1 MLLAGLIGFGF
12 LGLAL
17 IAIAIMMI
25 ALYRGG
31 DERRHL
37 IVTNAAAAT
46 FKMIALVDIIL
57 IVLYAAQGH
66 NVLSA
71 ADSSYFAQLTM
82 MAIFFTYFLWHYQRK
97 FS

>member
-1 MLLAGLIGFGF
+1 MILAAVLGWGL
-12 LGLAL
+12 LGLSL
-17 IAIAIMMI
+17 IAIVVMML

-46 FKMIALVDIIL
+46 FKMIALIDIIL
-57 IVLYAAQGH
+57 IVFYAIQGH
-66 NVLSA
+66 NVIA
-71 ADSSYFAQLTM
+71 ASDSSYFAQLTI
-82 MAIFFTYFLWHYQRK
+82 MAIFFTYYLWHYQRR